1 MIKVKEK
8 NIYSWSA
15 KYYDLLMNKQAIEC
29 DINFYKSF
37 INTNS
42 SVLDI
47 GCGTGREALR
57 LFEFCKKIVCL
68 DISESMLSIFKSRLK
83 SVKSNNI
90 TIIKADMLN
99 FKLNEEFD
107 LVILPFRVF
116 QALTCNGQRTKFLRN
131 VKKHMSKNS
140 VLIIQMFEP
149 NNQYLA
155 NYKNMNRLDIEYQDV
170 ENEILLRRY
179 SIGVSHQQ
187 KRQVVKSKYKF
198 QIIKNSIIIEDI
210 EEPLELGYLYKIQA
224 DKLFAESGFVTK
236 ALYNDFGFNE
246 YNPDVIKEL
255 IYVLQKK

>member
-37 INTNS
+37 INKNTS
-42 SVLDI
+42 ILDI

-57 LFEFCKKIVCL
+57 LFEFCREIVCI
-68 DISESMLSIFKSRLK
+68 DISESMLKIFKSRLK
-83 SVKSNNI
+83 SVKTNNI

-99 FKLNEEFD
+99 FKLNQEFD
-107 LVILPFRVF
+107 LIILPFRVF
-116 QALTCNGQRTKFLRN
+116 QALTSNGQRTKFLKN
-131 VKKHMSKNS
+131 VKKYMSKNS

-149 NNQYLA
+149 NDQYLA
-155 NYKNMNRLDIEYQDV
+155 NYKNLNRLDTEFHDTKNNV
-170 ENEILLRRY
+170 LLRRY

-187 KRQVVKSKYKF
+187 KRQVIKSRYKF
-198 QIIKNSIIIEDI
+198 QIIKNSSIIEEI
-210 EEPLELGYLYKIQA
+210 EEPLELGYLYKTQA

-236 ALYNDFGFNE
+236 TIYNDFGFNE
-246 YNPDVIKEL
+246 YNPDVTKEL